1 VASRLQS
8 SPAMMTRFDRTWE
21 PLFVLI
27 AFAIVFV
34 RTL

>member
-8 SPAMMTRFDRTWE
+8 RTPMMTRFDRTWE